1 MSEITTY
8 NVDSMHSGIRF
19 WVRHLMIAKVHGTFS
34 GISGT
39 VSGSKDDPSTIAV
52 DITIPTASVSTGQE
66 QRDGHIKAPDFLDVV
81 EFPTMTFVSKS
92 ATKTGSDTYEIVG
105 ALTLKGVTKDV
116 TLKAEVSDEVPSP
129 FGGFKVGINATGE
142 INRED
147 FGVTYNQ
154 ALETGGVMVGKEIH
168 IEIDLEIDRP
178 A

>member
-8 NVDSMHSGIRF
+8 TVDTMHSGIRF

-34 GISGT
+34 GITGT
-39 VSGSKDDPSTIAV
+39 VSGSKDDASTIAV
-52 DITIPTASVSTGQE
+52 DISIPTASVSTGQE

-81 EFPTMTFVSKS
+81 EFPAMTFVSKS

-168 IEIDLEIDRP
+168 IEIDLEIDRK
-178 A
+178 